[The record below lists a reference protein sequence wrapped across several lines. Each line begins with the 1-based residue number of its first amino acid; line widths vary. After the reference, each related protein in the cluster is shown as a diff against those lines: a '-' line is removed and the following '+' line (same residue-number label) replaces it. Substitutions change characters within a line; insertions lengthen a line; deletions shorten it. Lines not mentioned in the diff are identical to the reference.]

1 MDTVHQQII
10 QKKWAELVVV
20 VAQMRS
26 TEFMPLSL
34 NMNIHIFHPDNF
46 LLRFISGIFFILY
59 KEFYQQ

>member
-26 TEFMPLSL
+26 TEFMTLSL
-34 NMNIHIFHPDNF
+34 NMNIHIFHPDSF
-46 LLRFISGIFFILY
+46 LLHFISGIFFILH